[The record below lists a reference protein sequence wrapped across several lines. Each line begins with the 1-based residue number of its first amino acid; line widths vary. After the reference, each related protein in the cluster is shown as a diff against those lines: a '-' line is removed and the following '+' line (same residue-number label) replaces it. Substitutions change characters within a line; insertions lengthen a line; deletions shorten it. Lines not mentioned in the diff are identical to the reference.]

1 MNLFTSGKIL
11 NYSREKRYLLD
22 PTQYIMKKID
32 CFEQRYDNL
41 FGKDANVNIN
51 SDEGDHV
58 LFDVAYLLNCNIWQ
72 NSGETEEESCN
83 RQLKSLRN
91 MISRYG
97 GIEIL
102 ASITEVEIVESFLSI
117 VRDGR
122 KYFNSTGI

>member
-1 MNLFTSGKIL
+1 MNLFTSGKIV

-22 PTQYIMKKID
+22 HAQYITKKID
-32 CFEQRYDNL
+32 CFEQRYDYH

-58 LFDVAYLLNCNIWQ
+58 WQ
-72 NSGETEEESCN
+72 NSGKQKKKVVIDSSN
-83 RQLKSLRN
+83 RLEIWFRV
-91 MISRYG
+91 MG

-102 ASITEVEIVESFLSI
+102 APTTEDEIVECFLSI
-117 VRDGR
+117 VRDGL